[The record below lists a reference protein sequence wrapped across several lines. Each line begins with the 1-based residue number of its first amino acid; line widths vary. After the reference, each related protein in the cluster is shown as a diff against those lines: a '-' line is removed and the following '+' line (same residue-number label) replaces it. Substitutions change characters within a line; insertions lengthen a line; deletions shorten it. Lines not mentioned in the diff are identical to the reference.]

1 MAEIQKRTKK
11 DGTTTYTLRVCT
23 GELNGKK
30 VRVCKTMTPP
40 PGLTE
45 KKLKKWIDD
54 EASKFEDEA
63 RGGKLPLSN
72 MTVAELLDRFMDEYG
87 KQNLKPRTLY
97 DYQLLIPRIKAGLG
111 HLKVK
116 DVTPL
121 HITKFYANLAESNV
135 TKFYANLAESNVR
148 QDSSYTASKALL
160 DALPRGK
167 RQDAIKKSGVSERTF
182 ASLCG
187 GSAVSR
193 RTALAVAEAAGIPF
207 SKAFNVHTKND
218 GKLGGSTQAHY
229 ARLLSSA
236 FQRAVYWGVIPA
248 NPCDRCEKPKAGT
261 AEIQTLTEDEARKL
275 LKALEEAPPM
285 LSTVVQLAL
294 LTGCRRAELAGLRW
308 SDIDLDSGIVAINRN
323 LQVIPGQGA
332 TFTTPKTKKSHRF
345 VRIGPDAIQ
354 LLKEW
359 QRVQKAQRF
368 QMGDQW
374 AQTVQIEDGKTV
386 RNDMVFTRW
395 NGEPIDP
402 HTFTTQ
408 FSDFVKANGLPSVHF
423 HSLRHTCATLLI
435 AGHTPIPE
443 VSHRLGH
450 SQISTTLNIYTDV
463 IESADAKAASDLEN
477 IFGRLKEQNQTEEPI
492 KYHA

>member
-30 VRVCKTMTPP
+30 VRATRTVTPP

-45 KKLKKWIDD
+45 KKLTKWLDD

-63 RGGKLPLSN
+63 KGGRLALSN
-72 MTVAELLDRFMDEYG
+72 MTVAELLDKFMSEYG
-87 KQNLKPRTLY
+87 EQNLKPRTLY

-116 DVTPL
+116 AVTPL
-121 HITKFYANLAESNV
+121 HISQ
-135 TKFYANLAESNVR
+135 FYANLAESNVR
-148 QDSSYTASKALL
+148 QDSSYSASKALL

-167 RQDAIKKSGVSERTF
+167 RQDVIKRSGVSERTF

-193 RTALAVAEAAGIPF
+193 RTALAVADAAGIPF
-207 SKAFNVHTKND
+207 SKAFNVHTKNN

-236 FQRAVYWGVIPA
+236 FQRGVYWGVIPA
-248 NPCDRCEKPKAGT
+248 NPCDRCEKPKTGT

-308 SDIDLDSGIVAINRN
+308 SDIDLDNGVIAINRN

-354 LLKEW
+354 LLQEW

-368 QMGDQW
+368 QIGNQW
-374 AQTVQIEDGKTV
+374 VQIVQIENGKIV
-386 RNDMVFTRW
+386 RNDLLFTRW

-408 FSDFVKANGLPSVHF
+408 FSDFVKTHGLPSVHF

-435 AGHTPIPE
+435 AGHTPIAE

-450 SQISTTLNIYTDV
+450 SQISTTLDIYVDAV
-463 IESADAKAASDLEN
+463 SSADAKAASDLEN
-477 IFGRLKEQNQTEEPI
+477 IFGRLKEQNQTEGPMQH
-492 KYHA
+492 HA

>member
-1 MAEIQKRTKK
+1 
-11 DGTTTYTLRVCT
+11 
-23 GELNGKK
+23 
-30 VRVCKTMTPP
+30 
-40 PGLTE
+40 
-45 KKLKKWIDD
+45 
-54 EASKFEDEA
+54 
-63 RGGKLPLSN
+63 
-72 MTVAELLDRFMDEYG
+72 MTVAELLDKFMEEYG

-111 HLKVK
+111 HIKAK
-116 DVTPL
+116 NITPL
-121 HITKFYANLAESNV
+121 SI

-148 QDSSYTASKALL
+148 QDSSYTAAKALL
-160 DALPRGK
+160 DALPKGK
-167 RQDAIKKSGVSERTF
+167 RQDVIKRSGVSERTV

-207 SKAFNVHTKND
+207 SKAFNVHKKND

-229 ARLLSSA
+229 ARMLSSA
-236 FQRAVYWGVIPA
+236 FQRAVFWGIIPA
-248 NPCDRCEKPKAGT
+248 NPCDRVEKPKT
-261 AEIQTLTEDEARKL
+261 KPAEVQTLTEDEAARL
-275 LKALEEAPPM
+275 LKALEDAPPM

-308 SDIDLDSGIVAINRN
+308 SDVDFDSGIVAINRN

-332 TFTTPKTKKSHRF
+332 TFTTPKTKKSHRYI
-345 VRIGPDAIQ
+345 RIGPDAIQ
-354 LLKEW
+354 LLQEW

-386 RNDMVFTRW
+386 RNDLVFTRW

-450 SQISTTLNIYTDV
+450 SQIGTTLNIYVDA

-477 IFGRLKEQNQTEEPI
+477 IFGRLKEQNQTDEPI

>member
-30 VRVCKTMTPP
+30 VRVTKTVTPP
-40 PGLTE
+40 PGLNE

-63 RGGKLPLSN
+63 KGGKLLLSN
-72 MTVAELLDRFMDEYG
+72 MTVAELLDKFMTEYG
-87 KQNLKPRTLY
+87 EQNLKPRTLY

-111 HLKVK
+111 HIKVK
-116 DVTPL
+116 NITPL
-121 HITKFYANLAESNV
+121 HI

-148 QDSSYTASKALL
+148 QDSSYTAAKALL
-160 DALPRGK
+160 DALPKGK
-167 RQDAIKKSGVSERTF
+167 RQDVIKRSGVSERTV

-207 SKAFNVHTKND
+207 SKAFNVHKKND

-236 FQRAVYWGVIPA
+236 FQRAVFWGIIPA
-248 NPCDRCEKPKAGT
+248 NPCDRVEKPKT
-261 AEIQTLTEDEARKL
+261 KPAEVQTLTEDEAARL
-275 LKALEEAPPM
+275 LKALEDAPPM

-308 SDIDLDSGIVAINRN
+308 SDVDFDSGIVAINRN

-332 TFTTPKTKKSHRF
+332 TFTTPKTKKSHRYI
-345 VRIGPDAIQ
+345 RIGPDAIQ
-354 LLKEW
+354 LLQEW

-374 AQTVQIEDGKTV
+374 AQTVQIENGKTV

-450 SQISTTLNIYTDV
+450 SQIGTTLNIYVDA

-477 IFGRLKEQNQTEEPI
+477 IFGRLKEQNQTDEPI
-492 KYHA
+492 KHHA

>member
-1 MAEIQKRTKK
+1 M
-11 DGTTTYTLRVCT
+11 
-23 GELNGKK
+23 
-30 VRVCKTMTPP
+30 
-40 PGLTE
+40 
-45 KKLKKWIDD
+45 
-54 EASKFEDEA
+54 
-63 RGGKLPLSN
+63 
-72 MTVAELLDRFMDEYG
+72 
-87 KQNLKPRTLY
+87 
-97 DYQLLIPRIKAGLG
+97 
-111 HLKVK
+111 
-116 DVTPL
+116 
-121 HITKFYANLAESNV
+121 
-135 TKFYANLAESNVR
+135 
-148 QDSSYTASKALL
+148 
-160 DALPRGK
+160 
-167 RQDAIKKSGVSERTF
+167 
-182 ASLCG
+182 
-187 GSAVSR
+187 
-193 RTALAVAEAAGIPF
+193 
-207 SKAFNVHTKND
+207 
-218 GKLGGSTQAHY
+218 
-229 ARLLSSA
+229 
-236 FQRAVYWGVIPA
+236 
-248 NPCDRCEKPKAGT
+248 
-261 AEIQTLTEDEARKL
+261 
-275 LKALEEAPPM
+275 
-285 LSTVVQLAL
+285 
-294 LTGCRRAELAGLRW
+294 RW

-359 QRVQKAQRF
+359 QRAQKAQRF

-477 IFGRLKEQNQTEEPI
+477 IFGRLKEQNQTEELI